1 MNTNTNDNCKEIINQ
16 LIKKYESKIEEK
28 KRLNDKLHNDIV
40 EGLILAMEDVV
51 LDLKSLF

>member
-1 MNTNTNDNCKEIINQ
+1 MNINTNDNCKEIIDQ
-16 LIKKYESKIEEK
+16 LIKKYETKIEEK
-28 KRLNDKLHNDIV
+28 KRLNEKLHNDIV